1 MHEGV
6 LMIHGL
12 IWGLALV
19 AIIFLLV
26 RRIRIKKTENF
37 EKRDN

>member
-1 MHEGV
+1 
-6 LMIHGL
+6 MI
-12 IWGLALV
+12 IP
-19 AIIFLLV
+19 IIFWGVMGGILIYLII